1 MKKLIIVA
9 LIFGSVL
16 GTLNFLIF
24 SVFKEDLYNN
34 EALLNVFIIAG
45 MAIVVIISFFIFR
58 RSKKKMDNEKKAK
71 SPHLKN

>member
-9 LIFGSVL
+9 LIFGVVL

-24 SVFKEDLYNN
+24 SVFKEDLYSN

-58 RSKKKMDNEKKAK
+58 RGKKKIDNEKKNKVAA
-71 SPHLKN
+71 S